1 MSWKFNQ
8 IPYNLDIWSK
18 QTVRRNTADNSF
30 EVVEIYSKWE
40 TDTQLS
46 NKVDKENWKG
56 LSTNDYTT
64 TEKNKL
70 AWIKPWAEVNTINS
84 VIAWTNIHIDNTD
97 PLNPIISATWL
108 GGWSVTVHNS
118 LTWIQG
124 WAAWDYQHLTTAQVT
139 NLNNQSWTNTWDQTM
154 SNWTTVVATN
164 WQTVC
169 TTPTYVIWNNKLEVY
184 LNWLLQEIT
193 QDYTET
199 STTSITFVSWL
210 LAWDRVTYKLL
221 S

>member
-1 MSWKFNQ
+1 MKFPN
-8 IPYNLDIWSK
+8 I
-18 QTVRRNTADNSF
+18 ASF
-30 EVVEIYSKWE
+30 LKSA
-40 TDTQLS
+40 
-46 NKVDKENWKG
+46 
-56 LSTNDYTT
+56 TT
-64 TEKNKL
+64 T
-70 AWIKPWAEVNTINS
+70 INVS
-84 VIAWTNIHIDNTD
+84 
-97 PLNPIISATWL
+97 SATAPTTWQ
-108 GGWSVTVHNS
+108 V
-118 LTWIQG
+118 LT
-124 WAAWDYQHLTTAQVT
+124 ATSSTTATWQTPTWWAVDSVNWQTWVVVLDADDISDATTT
-139 NLNNQSWTNTWDQTM
+139 NKFTNQSDINRLANTSWTNSWDQTM